1 MRSKRLPVQL
11 MPVDEI
17 LRFGDKD
24 FAIIVAKDEDERTY
38 AIFQKLRSERLKRKG
53 RPGKRRAQR
62 PSPEQ

>member
-1 MRSKRLPVQL
+1 